1 MGAALLCAAMNAH
14 AIGGVADVEII
25 NRDTGEVLKV
35 YRHGG
40 EYWVA
45 GQPGARYAIS
55 VHNRLGQRVL
65 AVMAVDGINVI
76 SGKTAAVDQDGYV
89 FNAEEQ
95 YSIYGW
101 RKSNKEVAD
110 FNFTAL
116 PDSYAARTG
125 RPENVG
131 VIGVALFTEKRAL
144 PQISEDAER
153 RAEAG
158 GDALLEESVVSGPRG
173 QSAPA
178 APSSVSPRQSNI
190 ARLGAEA
197 RAEKL
202 GTGHGPREVSL
213 VVDTRFDRQ
222 SSSPNEVVRI
232 RYDRLENLVAMGVV
246 PPHRYPDGVPNA
258 FPDSPRREYVP
269 DPPSGL

>member
-1 MGAALLCAAMNAH
+1 MKRAWMSAALLCAAMSAH
-14 AIGGVADVEII
+14 AIGGVADVEIM
-25 NRDTGEVLKV
+25 NRDTGEILKV

-55 VHNRLGQRVL
+55 VHNRLVGRLL
-65 AVMAVDGINVI
+65 AVMAVDGVNVI
-76 SGKTAAVDQDGYV
+76 SGKTAAWDQDGYV
-89 FNAEEQ
+89 FNGEEQ
-95 YSIYGW
+95 YSVYGW
-101 RKSNKEVAD
+101 RKSNQEVAD

-131 VIGVALFTEKRAL
+131 VIGVALFTERKPL
-144 PQISEDAER
+144 PRISEEFR
-153 RAEAG
+153 RSPAPLLGGRAG
-158 GDALLEESVVSGPRG
+158 TAPYAA
-173 QSAPA
+173 QAPA
-178 APSSVSPRQSNI
+178 PSESDVAADAVKP
-190 ARLGAEA
+190 

-202 GTGHGPREVSL
+202 GTGHGPREVSV
-213 VVDTRFDRQ
+213 VVDTHFDRL
-222 SSSPNEVVRI
+222 SDSPNEVIRI
-232 RYDRLENLVAMGVV
+232 RYDRLENLVATGVV
-246 PPHRYPDGVPNA
+246 PPHRYQDSAPNP

>member
-35 YRHGG
+35 YRHAG

-45 GQPGARYAIS
+45 GQPGARYGIS
-55 VHNRLGQRVL
+55 VHNRLGNRVL

-76 SGKTAAVDQDGYV
+76 SGKTAAFDQDGYV

-116 PDSYAARTG
+116 PDSYATRTG

-144 PQISEDAER
+144 PQISEDAQR
-153 RAEAG
+153 RSEAG
-158 GDALLEESVVSGPRG
+158 IDLEETVVSGPRA

-178 APSSVSPRQSNI
+178 ASASVSPRQSDV
-190 ARLGAEA
+190 ARLGAEP

-213 VVDTRFDRQ
+213 VVDTHFDRQ

-246 PPHRYPDGVPNA
+246 PRPRYPDGVPNP
-258 FPDSPRREYVP
+258 FPDSQRREYVP

>member
-1 MGAALLCAAMNAH
+1 MNRAWMGAVLLGAAMSAH
-14 AIGGVADVEII
+14 AIGGVADVEIV
-25 NRDTGEVLKV
+25 NRDSGEILKV
-35 YRHGG
+35 YRHAG

-55 VHNRLGQRVL
+55 VRNRLGARVL
-65 AVMAVDGINVI
+65 AVMAVDGVNVI
-76 SGKTAAVDQDGYV
+76 SGKTAAFDQDGYV
-89 FNAEEQ
+89 FNGGEQ

-101 RKSNKEVAD
+101 RKSNQEVAD

-131 VIGVALFTEKRAL
+131 VIGVALFTERL
-144 PQISEDAER
+144 PPPRFSEGYR
-153 RAEAG
+153 KVPEAAG
-158 GDALLEESVVSGPRG
+158 SPLLAP
-173 QSAPA
+173 APA
-178 APSSVSPRQSNI
+178 AEESNLDEI
-190 ARLGAEA
+190 TLAGPKT
-197 RAEKL
+197 RADKL
-202 GTGHGPREVSL
+202 GTGHGQREVS
-213 VVDTRFDRQ
+213 VVLDTHFDRQ

-232 RYDRLENLVAMGVV
+232 RYDRLENLIAMGVV
-246 PPHRYPDGVPNA
+246 PPHRYPDNTPNP